1 MTDPVRERCEL
12 LVENRSNIHKSFL
25 LEKEL
30 MSVASALIFTSKGE
44 KADIDKLKEARK
56 ILNRSAGPTVIGAFT
71 KTSDDSKK

>member
-1 MTDPVRERCEL
+1 M
-12 LVENRSNIHKSFL
+12 SFL

>member
-1 MTDPVRERCEL
+1 MTDPVRERCGL
-12 LVENRSNIHKSFL
+12 LVENRSKIHKSFF

-44 KADIDKLKEARK
+44 AADVDKLKEARK
-56 ILNRSAGPTVIGAFT
+56 ILIKNAGPTVIGAFT